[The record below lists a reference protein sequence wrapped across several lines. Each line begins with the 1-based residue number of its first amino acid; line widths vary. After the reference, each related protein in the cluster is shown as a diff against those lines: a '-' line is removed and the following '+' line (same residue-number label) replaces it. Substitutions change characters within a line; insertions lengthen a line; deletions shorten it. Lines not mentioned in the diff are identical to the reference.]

1 MKKNLKL
8 ALINYTFLLVIGA
21 TITILFNACNS
32 TKKIKNQTTKTKV
45 KQAQKSDVTNIT
57 TVEEITND
65 YQNKNG
71 EIPFQFIE
79 NPPVYPGC
87 EGLKG
92 QKAKSC
98 LQKHIFRFVGKNFD
112 TSIAS
117 ELGLTGQKVQ
127 ILCQFT
133 IDKDGKISR
142 ITARSQFKEL
152 NDEAKRV
159 IGLLPQMQPGK
170 IKDRLV
176 KVTYTLPIIFK
187 IDEEEEKK

>member
-8 ALINYTFLLVIGA
+8 ALINYTFLLVIGT

-32 TKKIKNQTTKTKV
+32 TKKIRSQTTKTEV

-57 TVEEITND
+57 NVEEISNN

-71 EIPFQFIE
+71 EIPFQLIG

-87 EGLKG
+87 EGLKR

-98 LQKHIFRFVGKNFD
+98 LQKHIVRFVGENFD

-117 ELGLTGQKVQ
+117 KLGLTGQKVR

-133 IDKDGKISR
+133 IDKDGKVTHI
-142 ITARSQFKEL
+142 IARSQFKEL

-159 IGLLPQMQPGK
+159 LGLLPQMKPGMYEGK
-170 IKDRLV
+170 II
-176 KVTYTLPIIFK
+176 KVVYTLPIIFK